1 MKMKTGVLGPRRQI
15 MAFHALGLETVFA
28 ENTETA
34 RQEFS
39 RMLREEYALIYL
51 SEDLLPALRD
61 QVEQCSAQ
69 PLPAVILLPAAEGG
83 TSAAAE
89 LLREAVLRAV
99 GADIA

>member
-1 MKMKTGVLGPRRQI
+1 MAKIGVLGPRRRM

-28 ENTETA
+28 EDAETA
-34 RQEFS
+34 RRAFLKMRE
-39 RMLREEYALIYL
+39 EEYALIYL
-51 SEDLLPALRD
+51 SEELLPALRP
-61 QVEQCSAQ
+61 QVEQCSAR

-89 LLREAVLRAV
+89 LLRASVLRAV